1 MTRVD
6 IIDSVSVRTRNNS
19 QLRTMNELA
28 TEQTYFELYNQS
40 TWYFSE
46 LAKDEVSP
54 VHYHSYIL
62 DKCS

>member
-40 TWYFSE
+40 TWYFSGP
-46 LAKDEVSP
+46 LAISNGTP
-54 VHYHSYIL
+54 FI
-62 DKCS
+62 